1 DRAFAGEPVAWTSS
15 LGDATFECRLRPVAD
30 GRGGVAGIIGLA
42 IDVTERKQAEDTR
55 LTLERR
61 LLEAQKL
68 ESLGVLAGGI
78 AHDFNNLLVSVL
90 GNASQ
95 AIDGAEGTITVRT
108 GAVELGP
115 DALRDTLHP
124 PEAAPGPHVCV
135 EVRDTGCG
143 MDAATTAKVFDPFF
157 STKFTGRGLGLATV
171 LGA

>member
-1 DRAFAGEPVAWTSS
+1 
-15 LGDATFECRLRPVAD
+15 L
-30 GRGGVAGIIGLA
+30 I
-42 IDVTERKQAEDTR
+42 
-55 LTLERR
+55 
-61 LLEAQKL
+61 
-68 ESLGVLAGGI
+68 
-78 AHDFNNLLVSVL
+78 
-90 GNASQ
+90 NASE

-108 GAVELGP
+108 GVVELGP

-171 LGA
+171 LGVVRGHRGALAVTSAPGQGTTFRVYLPAAGAAARVEPPAAAGPPAPGARRQDRTVLLVDGEDDVRCVTAHILE